1 MTNLTNFFLTV
12 SRTIESTITANAVF
26 HLINDGASWK
36 LEDAGT
42 ELGNA
47 IFGTL
52 TASPVP
58 EDMTEDI
65 SDDQGT
71 GNEEVSD
78 EDNNSGDNETET
90 EEVDDNVDDSDSDE

>member
-1 MTNLTNFFLTV
+1 MTAHPGNLKN
-12 SRTIESTITANAVF
+12 
-26 HLINDGASWK
+26 
-36 LEDAGT
+36 AGT

-65 SDDQGT
+65 SNDQGT
-71 GNEEVSD
+71 GTKRSK
-78 EDNNSGDNETET
+78 NNSGDNETET
-90 EEVDDNVDDSDSDE
+90 EEVDEMYDPRE